1 MSLFEIKNLHV
12 TFSTTRGKVEA
23 VSNASFEIE
32 ENECVALVG
41 ESGCG
46 KSVTARAIMG
56 LTEATNGVCEEGSQI
71 LYKGQNILD
80 FTESEWINYRGS
92 ASAMIF
98 QDAMSAMNPTMR
110 IGKQIA
116 ECFSFHKRFSKQ
128 EANEKSIELL
138 KMVGIPDAEDAIK
151 RYPHEF
157 SGGMRQRV
165 MIASALACNP
175 KLLIADEP
183 TTALDVTIQ
192 AQILDLISRLK
203 EQNKMSV
210 LLITHDM
217 GVVAGLAQSVVVFYA
232 GHVMEKGNVEEI
244 FNDPKHPYTQG
255 LLSAS
260 PRLDQMGKGR
270 LYTINGAPPE
280 LIGQKTGCP
289 FAERCP
295 YADNKCRKTM
305 PALEN
310 ITNTHKVACY
320 HQQEVK

>member
-12 TFSTTRGKVEA
+12 TFTTTRGTVEA
-23 VSNASFEIE
+23 VRDASFEIG

-56 LTEATNGVCEEGSQI
+56 LTEATGGTCEEGSQI
-71 LYKGQNILD
+71 LYHDKNILD
-80 FTESEWINYRGS
+80 FNESEWLNYRGS

-110 IGKQIA
+110 IGRQIA
-116 ECFSFHKRFSKQ
+116 ECFSFHKKLSKE
-128 EANEKSIELL
+128 EAKSKSVELL
-138 KMVGIPDAEDAIK
+138 KMVGIPDPEEAMK

-165 MIASALACNP
+165 MIAAALACSP

-203 EQNKMSV
+203 DENKMSV

-217 GVVAGLAQSVVVFYA
+217 GVVAGLAQRVVVFYA
-232 GHVMEKGNVEEI
+232 GHVMEMGNIDEI
-244 FNDPKHPYTQG
+244 FKDSKHPYTHG
-255 LLSAS
+255 LLAAS
-260 PRLDQMGKGR
+260 PRLDEMGNGR

-280 LIGQKTGCP
+280 LINQKPGCP
-289 FAERCP
+289 FADRCP
-295 YADNKCRKTM
+295 HADSKCREAM
-305 PALEN
+305 PPLEN
-310 ITNTHKVACY
+310 VTATHKVACY